1 MPPLRDSLPQILA
14 EAVFES
20 LVVLRETMAD
30 PDPRVAAWAAG
41 LVARTERM
49 IWELAREQ
57 GYPVVGVEEL
67 LKRGAIP
74 PRPLTEDEF
83 VRKWLTQ
90 YRRALKSK
98 SD

>member
-1 MPPLRDSLPQILA
+1 
-14 EAVFES
+14 
-20 LVVLRETMAD
+20 
-30 PDPRVAAWAAG
+30 
-41 LVARTERM
+41 M

-67 LKRGAIP
+67 RERGAVP